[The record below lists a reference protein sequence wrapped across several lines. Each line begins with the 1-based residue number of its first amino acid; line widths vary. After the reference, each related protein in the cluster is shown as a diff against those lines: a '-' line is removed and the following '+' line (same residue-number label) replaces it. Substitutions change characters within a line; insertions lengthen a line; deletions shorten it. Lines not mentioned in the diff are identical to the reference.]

1 MANML
6 NNPEAISQAMSM
18 ITPEMMDQVSPVW
31 SHHVVVVRSTDVTLD
46 LALPSFHLLF
56 FRHVRFYLAVI
67 VVNLY
72 HALIHILR
80 CVATK

>member
-1 MANML
+1 ML

-31 SHHVVVVRSTDVTLD
+31 SHHVVVVCDTDETFD
-46 LALPSFHLLF
+46 LALPSFHLLL
-56 FRHVRFYLAVI
+56 FRLVCPYLVVI
-67 VVNLY
+67 IINLY

-80 CVATK
+80 CVATT

>member
-31 SHHVVVVRSTDVTLD
+31 SHHVVVVRDTNLALD
-46 LALPSFHLLF
+46 LASPSFHLLF
-56 FRHVRFYLAVI
+56 FRLVCPYLVVII

-72 HALIHILR
+72 HA
-80 CVATK
+80 

>member
-31 SHHVVVVRSTDVTLD
+31 SHHVVVVHGTDVTLD

-56 FRHVRFYLAVI
+56 FRLVCPFLAVI
-67 VVNLY
+67 IVNPY
-72 HALIHILR
+72 NAWIHITPHF
-80 CVATK
+80 ATT